1 MVVQLGDTAADFTAN
16 TTAGVLSLHEHLDDG
31 WGILFSHPADFTP
44 VCTTELGELARSSVG
59 RNVEETVRVL
69 DAAQLTQLGSRYA
82 VSTPANWTDGA
93 DVIVSPAVSDD
104 EAQKRFPTGYR
115 TLKPYPRLTPQPN
128 K

>member
-59 RNVEETVRVL
+59 RNVDETVRVL
-69 DAAQLTQLGSRYA
+69 DAAQLRSRYA

-93 DVIVSPAVSDD
+93 EVIISAAVSDD
-104 EAQKRFPTGYR
+104 EARKRFPMGCR
-115 TLKPYPRLTPQPN
+115 TLTPYPRLTPQPN